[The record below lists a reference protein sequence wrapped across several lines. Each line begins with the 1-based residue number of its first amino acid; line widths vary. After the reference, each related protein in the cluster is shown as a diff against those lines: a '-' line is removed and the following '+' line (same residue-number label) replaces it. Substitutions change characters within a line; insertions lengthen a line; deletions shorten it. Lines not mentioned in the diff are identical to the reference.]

1 MTSQAAVQKAKL
13 QRDAAEFALECTKGE
28 YDDLADTFK
37 SLDSKAQGT
46 VTLAGILVAAPF
58 AFLKEITVMAGPL
71 QWLVSGTL
79 LASLGTIGCVLVALR
94 VAEIAMPLSGS
105 VAAKLAADA
114 SRDDL
119 PEDDAEAAK
128 DELMS
133 AFLTDVQGTWAR
145 AVEDL
150 RAKALTKA
158 AWVAR
163 AQHLAA
169 ASAALASVAVAVR
182 IWS

>member
-1 MTSQAAVQKAKL
+1 MTSQAALQKAKL
-13 QRDAAEFALECTKGE
+13 QRDAAQFALDCTKSE
-28 YDDLADTFK
+28 YADLADTFK

-58 AFLKEITVMAGPL
+58 AFLKEVTGMAGPL
-71 QWLVSGTL
+71 QWLVTGTL
-79 LASLGTIGCVLVALR
+79 LASLVTIGCVLLALR
-94 VAEIAMPLSGS
+94 VAEVAMPLSGS
-105 VAAKLAADA
+105 VAARLAADA

-133 AFLTDVQGTWAR
+133 AFLTDVQGTWAM

-150 RAKALTKA
+150 RATTLSKA

-163 AQHLAA
+163 AQRLAA
-169 ASAALASVAVAVR
+169 LSAALASLAVAIR
-182 IWS
+182 IWD